1 MRVSDQT
8 RVRMML
14 DSIQARTADLNEL
27 YGKTASQRQVQKP
40 SDDPVATATIMRLSD
55 QVRSL
60 EQKQQSITSAQAF
73 CDAAGSA
80 LDSGVDT
87 ITALQTLAIRSAG
100 SVTLSAS
107 NRVAMSNEVDQ
118 IIETLTN
125 LANEN
130 SNGRYLFGGT
140 RTDAQPVA
148 VTRDASGR
156 ITSVAYQ
163 GSDDPILFP
172 LGGGRTVSPT
182 ATAQTAFL
190 GSDLLSA
197 AISLRDHLR
206 NDEGLSTE
214 QQDTLLSADLE
225 RINRAQAAFLEESGR
240 MAARSSMLESLEQ
253 QTQSGITRATEM
265 LSKVRD
271 VDTAQLAVSLQQEQ
285 TNYQALLASTAKI
298 MGASLMSYL

>member
-14 DSIQARTADLNEL
+14 DSIQTRTADLNEL
-27 YGKTASQRQVQKP
+27 YVKTASQRQVQRP

-73 CDAAGSA
+73 CDAAGSV
-80 LDSGVDT
+80 LDTGVDSIAT
-87 ITALQTLAIRSAG
+87 LQTLAVRSAG

-148 VTRDASGR
+148 VARDASGR
-156 ITSVAYQ
+156 IASVAYE
-163 GSDDPILFP
+163 GSDEPILFP
-172 LGGGRTVSPT
+172 LGEGRTVSPT
-182 ATAQTAFL
+182 ATARTAFL
-190 GSDLLSA
+190 DSDLLNA

-206 NDEGLSTE
+206 NDAGLPTE
-214 QQDTLLSADLE
+214 AQDALLSSDLE

-298 MGASLMSYL
+298 MGANLMSYL